1 MSILGVCED
10 GWIMCPTEVLTGSAL
25 PSSAL
30 RFFFDDLS
38 PPMVIQYFLFGLL

>member
-38 PPMVIQYFLFGLL
+38 EVGRDGVGYG

>member
-38 PPMVIQYFLFGLL
+38 VVGRDEVECG